1 MNQPAQWRI
10 WTEPLSC
17 KITRFYNNEMQSA
30 TGTLPS
36 VVVGLRKKKEKR
48 TELKWSE
55 MNSYACLRSR
65 RVNYPCLPS
74 HSAP

>member
-1 MNQPAQWRI
+1 MVLHVQSMSPFLMHKMFMYFTVHMNQPAQWRI

-36 VVVGLRKKKEKR
+36 VVVGLRKKKGKENR
-48 TELKWSE
+48 TEVE
-55 MNSYACLRSR
+55 
-65 RVNYPCLPS
+65 
-74 HSAP
+74 